1 MLREHTL
8 DTTQIRAH
16 RIALTARCFGNNET
30 ASDCSCQL
38 LDDHLSFLELA
49 ISEDSRLDNVGQIQE
64 MLLELS
70 LIIRSRALTI
80 SEQGHRRM
88 LDRLTGIYAQ
98 GLSQRSDNAFLLT
111 ASDYADVVEAI
122 GACLPR
128 YDYST
133 VIGQLLFY
141 MTQLYL
147 TRKGSWMTI
156 YEHLTTL
163 PDAIE
168 GIVPLKQE
176 CFAEIRRWTEE
187 GVANLFQIQR
197 DLQARQTYLQTKS
210 RRLQKKIDW
219 LHNGCCPD
227 LELDH
232 PFIGHKVTRLDQYKI
247 VNQIRT
253 LRQQQEQVQAEIAG
267 KQETAQ
273 LIESNIREFE
283 GKLQSAHRTY
293 LVQAVS

>member
-1 MLREHTL
+1 MLTEHNF
-8 DTTQIRAH
+8 DTAQIRAH
-16 RIALTARCFGNNET
+16 RITLTARCFDNKDAAT
-30 ASDCSCQL
+30 DCSCQL

-80 SEQGHRRM
+80 TEQVHLRM
-88 LDRLTGIYAQ
+88 LDRLAGIYAQ
-98 GLSQRSDNAFLLT
+98 GLSRRGNNAFLLT

-122 GACLPR
+122 STCLPH

-156 YEHLTTL
+156 YEHLAAM
-163 PDAIE
+163 PDAID

-176 CFAEIRRWTEE
+176 CFADIRRWTEE

-197 DLQARQTYLQTKS
+197 DLQARQTYLQTKNQ
-210 RRLQKKIDW
+210 RLQKKIDW
-219 LHNGCCPD
+219 LHNSCCPD

-232 PFIGHKVTRLDQYKI
+232 PFIGHKVARLDQYKI

-253 LRQQQEQVQAEIAG
+253 LCQQQERVQAEIAG

-293 LVQAVS
+293 LVQAIS